1 MHHIMNSSLLPSEPP
16 SLRAGTPGGSA
27 HAQPITQPLTQC
39 LSHLLSQPLIGFG
52 QVRHTRLRPQRNAF
66 AYRTYFLM
74 LPLRSMAANRSCG
87 AVGDVAGHG
96 VGDGATEGAGGAAA
110 LAVNRPAA
118 LSFYDCDHGDGR
130 SPGVGGADGALGWLD
145 ELLRREG
152 ILDATGEV
160 WLHCYPRVMGY
171 TFKPVSFWYCHTAQ
185 GALRAIVVEVNN
197 TFGERHCY
205 LLDRPRYGHELRAD
219 KAFHVSPFCPV
230 EGGYR
235 FRFMLGL
242 DPAHA
247 PHGAHTVA
255 RIDFD
260 DADGPLIQTSVS
272 GALVPVT
279 RQAIRTALWRYPAM
293 TFGVVARIHW
303 QAVRLWLKRTRF
315 FSKPVPPDAFVTRQ
329 L

>member
-1 MHHIMNSSLLPSEPP
+1 MTASLTAPVLN
-16 SLRAGTPGGSA
+16 
-27 HAQPITQPLTQC
+27 
-39 LSHLLSQPLIGFG
+39 QPLIGFG
-52 QVRHTRLRPQRNAF
+52 QVRHTRLRPKRNAF

-74 LPLRSMAANRSCG
+74 LPLRSMA
-87 AVGDVAGHG
+87 VGRPGLELHSPS
-96 VGDGATEGAGGAAA
+96 A
-110 LAVNRPAA
+110 LALNLPTALALNRPAA

-130 SPGVGGADGALGWLD
+130 SVSMGGALGWID
-145 ELLRREG
+145 ELLQREG
-152 ILDATGEV
+152 IDDATGEV
-160 WLHCYPRVMGY
+160 WLHCYPRVLGY
-171 TFKPVSFWYCHTAQ
+171 TFKPVSFWYCHTAK

-205 LLDRPRYGHELRAD
+205 LLDRPRYGHELCAD
-219 KAFHVSPFCPV
+219 KVFHVSPFCPV

-235 FRFMLGL
+235 FRFMLSL
-242 DPAHA
+242 DAAHA
-247 PHGAHTVA
+247 PRGAHTVA

-260 DADGPLIQTSVS
+260 DAEGPLIQTSVS
-272 GALVPVT
+272 GALVPVS

-329 L
+329 I